1 MTFSDL
7 ALKVHLVLGYKSV
20 IGQLRFK
27 GREIRFYFLMAEEG
41 NHLVH
46 EHVQWKLLLEP
57 TWENTDSATAS
68 LGKKP
73 SQRKQ
78 LRHGWRTILMM
89 LFESLDPIFPRTSI
103 FTTIR
108 SLFCIIQSE
117 LCFVFCNLK
126 LFYS

>member
-57 TWENTDSATAS
+57 TWENTDSA
-68 LGKKP
+68 KP
-73 SQRKQ
+73 PWEKNH
-78 LRHGWRTILMM
+78 LR
-89 LFESLDPIFPRTSI
+89 ESS
-103 FTTIR
+103 
-108 SLFCIIQSE
+108 
-117 LCFVFCNLK
+117 
-126 LFYS
+126 